1 MSLVGD
7 WRIGKSSILA
17 TCYEHFAKS
26 SRPVRLLNGES
37 QAGASPADFV
47 KAATGAAAAPDS
59 DAAANVLSIWARQ
72 SKRPGLLPLLLVD
85 ECDVLVRRFDYR
97 FFERLRGMLDDLC
110 LGVSSRRELDY
121 VFKDAG
127 KGASPFQN
135 RLELHWVGLL
145 EPASADQLSPRPPA
159 GCRRRRAGPS
169 TNGRAAILSSSSSW
183 PASSSTPANSTR
195 TRMKRSRSFET
206 KPPPV
211 FESCGGH

>member
-1 MSLVGD
+1 ML
-7 WRIGKSSILA
+7 RALP
-17 TCYEHFAKS
+17 KS

-145 EPASADQLSPRPPA
+145 EPASADSAHRHGHQRAVAAGAPGHPRMGGPPSFLHPA
-159 GCRRRRAGPS
+159 HGPQAPRRPRIQP
-169 TNGRAAILSSSSSW
+169 GR
-183 PASSSTPANSTR
+183 
-195 TRMKRSRSFET
+195 
-206 KPPPV
+206 
-211 FESCGGH
+211 G